1 MRWAESAVQG
11 YHDAGQPAHD
21 GGSHFSGGTVEGT
34 AAPTPAWS
42 VPSYWRAWLA
52 RLRASGEGLDPVAVV
67 VNQPSVEVK
76 LGDQVPSDCLSDFGS
91 RQLRYTVLVP
101 PDSSSTLSA
110 DSSSTLSLLPIL
122 LAAPGFVGE
131 RGGEKGK

>member
-1 MRWAESAVQG
+1 MRWAEPAVQG

-34 AAPTPAWS
+34 AAPTHAWS

-76 LGDQVPSDCLSDFGS
+76 LGGQVPSDCLSAFGS
-91 RQLRYTVLVP
+91 RQLLYTVLSLYT
-101 PDSSSTLSA
+101 SSPACSA
-110 DSSSTLSLLPIL
+110 R
-122 LAAPGFVGE
+122 FC
-131 RGGEKGK
+131 RGAGWGVREAGWKHE

>member
-1 MRWAESAVQG
+1 MTLVSLPTTE
-11 YHDAGQPAHD
+11 DPILP
-21 GGSHFSGGTVEGT
+21 VEGT

-42 VPSYWRAWLA
+42 VPWCRKAWLA
-52 RLRASGEGLDPVAVV
+52 RLRAPGQGLDPVAVV

-76 LGDQVPSDCLSDFGS
+76 LGGQVPSDCLSAFGS

-122 LAAPGFVGE
+122 LASARFVGE
-131 RGGEKGK
+131 RSGE